1 MRLRLARMARPGL
14 FHGHYSRR
22 ERARRIFIMGIV
34 AVVILVPGGVALAII
49 LTGNLGPG

>member
-1 MRLRLARMARPGL
+1 MAESGL
-14 FHGHYSRR
+14 FRGPYGRK

-34 AVVILVPGGVALAII
+34 AAVVLVPGAVALAII